1 MMTDVQMWFISGVI
15 ALALIA
21 VSVMYVCLVV
31 AGDRHKK

>member
-1 MMTDVQMWFISGVI
+1 MTGTQIGMISGGI
-15 ALALIA
+15 ALAAIA

>member
-1 MMTDVQMWFISGVI
+1 MTGTQIWLISGGI
-15 ALALIA
+15 TLALIA

>member
-1 MMTDVQMWFISGVI
+1 MTDVQKWLISGVI
-15 ALALIA
+15 VLAIIS

>member
-1 MMTDVQMWFISGVI
+1 MTGTQIGLISGVI
-15 ALALIA
+15 ALAIIA

>member
-1 MMTDVQMWFISGVI
+1 MTGTQIWLISGGI
-15 ALALIA
+15 ALTAIA

>member
-15 ALALIA
+15 AVAVIA
-21 VSVMYVCLVV
+21 VSVMYACLVV